1 MLRDR
6 LVEAR
11 IRLER
16 EAERQG
22 IAQQPYEA
30 LRLRGMSEGIAMAIA
45 WLDGINVDEVT
56 DALPSDLRDWNYSA
70 TEDQPALVQIVADV
84 LSTLR

>member
-16 EAERQG
+16 ESERKVST
-22 IAQQPYEA
+22 QPYDA
-30 LRLRGMSEGIAMAIA
+30 LEMRGMSKGIAMAIA
-45 WLDGINVDEVT
+45 WLDDINVDEVT

-70 TEDQPALVQIVADV
+70 TEDQPALVRIVADV